1 MEIEVTLQN
10 DRCAMMTNIVDDVP
24 DDNEVL
30 MRLCLT
36 RTDMEVSTVH
46 KQIDLENTLG
56 GNLELD
62 R

>member
-1 MEIEVTLQN
+1 MEIEVTMRN
-10 DRCAMMTNIVDDVP
+10 DRRAMMTNSVDEDDP
-24 DDNEVL
+24 DNEVL
-30 MRLCLT
+30 MRVCFT

-56 GNLELD
+56 GTLELD